1 MIKILQNSS
10 FIKNSVILVAGA
22 GLSQAIPMLF
32 SPVLAR
38 IFSPEQFGVFSVFLA
53 ASTVLAILATGL
65 YELAIVKAKRLRDAF
80 HLVVLV
86 QWIAVF
92 VCSLLLAFIIIYE
105 QFFHPTID
113 LSINGV
119 GLYLLPVSVF
129 TIALFNGLNYWLN
142 RNRAYTKISLVKLL
156 QSLGVTLLSIAIG
169 LLGFKENGL
178 ILGLV
183 FGNFMTILPL
193 LIYLFNKRSE
203 INKQELRKAA
213 MENSS
218 FPKVVL
224 PSTLM
229 NTVASYCPVFF
240 ITYYFSAEIVGNFT
254 MTTRILTAPV
264 AIISVAV
271 GQIYYKRV
279 ADMVNFYKEPLSV
292 DLLRTSKLLALISLV
307 LFIPLYFFGN
317 DLLVLVLGQ
326 QWQAAGTYL
335 QILVFGVMLRF
346 IVSPL
351 STALLATQY
360 VKFLSLWQGLYFL
373 SILVVFYFTRHLEIL
388 SVLKIY
394 VLNEVLMYSFYY
406 LLICTAVWA
415 FDKKKINDTIV

>member
-1 MIKILQNSS
+1 M
-10 FIKNSVILVAGA
+10 
-22 GLSQAIPMLF
+22 
-32 SPVLAR
+32 
-38 IFSPEQFGVFSVFLA
+38 
-53 ASTVLAILATGL
+53 
-65 YELAIVKAKRLRDAF
+65 AKR
-80 HLVVLV
+80 
-86 QWIAVF
+86 
-92 VCSLLLAFIIIYE
+92 S
-105 QFFHPTID
+105 
-113 LSINGV
+113 
-119 GLYLLPVSVF
+119 
-129 TIALFNGLNYWLN
+129 NY
-142 RNRAYTKISLVKLL
+142 
-156 QSLGVTLLSIAIG
+156 
-169 LLGFKENGL
+169 
-178 ILGLV
+178 
-183 FGNFMTILPL
+183 
-193 LIYLFNKRSE
+193 
-203 INKQELRKAA
+203 
-213 MENSS
+213 
-218 FPKVVL
+218 
-224 PSTLM
+224 PS
-229 NTVASYCPVFF
+229 
-240 ITYYFSAEIVGNFT
+240 
-254 MTTRILTAPV
+254 APV